1 MTGQMGFFDLADRYE
16 QLSKY
21 GDVLERLNNVVDW
34 QVFTPLINRAF
45 DKVKKSPAGRKPY
58 HRLMMFK
65 VLVLQSLYNL
75 ADGQTEYQ
83 IKDRLSFMR
92 FLGLS
97 LDSDVPDEKTI
108 WLYREVLTQ
117 SKILEKLFKR
127 FDQYLA
133 EKGMCAE
140 LGHIVDATIVEVPR
154 QRNSRD
160 DNAEIKKGKTPES
173 FARNP
178 HKSRQK
184 DIDARWTMKG
194 GQTFYGY
201 KNHVNI
207 DTKHKIIRSYEITA
221 ANESDKHQ
229 LEKLIDAVPDNDKSV
244 WADSAYYSDEQ
255 ESQLKEKGYRS
266 RLIRKPTKNLP
277 EGSPIVRENV
287 RRSKIRKR
295 VEHVFGFMQNSMNG
309 KLFRAIGMARAK
321 TKLGLKNLV
330 HNFCRYEQICRIGVS

>member
-21 GDVLERLNNVVDW
+21 GDVLERLNKVVDW
-34 QVFTPLINRAF
+34 RIFLPLINRAF
-45 DKVKKSPAGRKPY
+45 NKVKKSPAGRKPY

-117 SKILEKLFKR
+117 ANTLERLFKR
-127 FDQYLA
+127 FDEYLSA
-133 EKGMCAE
+133 KGMCAE
-140 LGHIVDATIVEVPR
+140 LGHIVDATIVEVPK

-160 DNAEIKKGKTPES
+160 DNAKIKEGKMPES
-173 FARNP
+173 FMENP
-178 HKSRQK
+178 HKLRQK
-184 DIDARWTMKG
+184 DVDARWTIKSG
-194 GQTFYGY
+194 KTYYGY
-201 KNHVNI
+201 KNHINI
-207 DTKHKIIRSYEITA
+207 DAKHKIIRSYAVTA
-221 ANESDKHQ
+221 SKEPDNGQ
-229 LEKLIDAVPDNDKSV
+229 LEKLLDAVPANAKKV
-244 WADSAYYSDEQ
+244 WADGAYYSEEQ
-255 ESQLKEKGYRS
+255 EKQLKEKGYES
-266 RLIRKPTKNLP
+266 RIIKRPTKNLP
-277 EGSPIVRENV
+277 ESSPIVRENT
-287 RRSKIRKR
+287 RRAKIRKR
-295 VEHVFGFMQNSMNG
+295 VEHVFGFMKNSMKG
-309 KLFRAIGMARAK
+309 KCFRAVGLVRAK

-330 HNFCRYEQICRIGVS
+330 HNICRYEQICRIGVS